1 MQVLCNSDNQQLIR
15 ISAVTEDGSECN
27 RVTMKAYEL
36 ELQSEFRGAQG
47 GAVIFTTKTLVEV
60 PTFVDYLRSG
70 WRIAFTCAIDYTASN
85 GPHHDPRSLHFI
97 GPYPNQYEQ
106 AIKNVGQVLE
116 PYDADGGFSVY
127 GFGGIPR
134 HIG

>member
-1 MQVLCNSDNQQLIR
+1 MPS
-15 ISAVTEDGSECN
+15 
-27 RVTMKAYEL
+27 
-36 ELQSEFRGAQG
+36 
-47 GAVIFTTKTLVEV
+47 
-60 PTFVDYLRSG
+60 FVDYLRSG

-106 AIKNVGQVLE
+106 AIRNVGQVLE
-116 PYDADGGFSVY
+116 PYDSEGGFSVY

-134 HIG
+134 HIGQMQVNHCFPLTGNYQMPKIFGIQNVTKTYHETLPYIDLSGPTYFAPML